1 MFCFDD
7 PTFSKNSVTMLKSQT
22 DKLAVQLPTSAEYVY
37 IRMYYESQDL
47 SPTPILI
54 FRVYFGKQTNLLAS
68 GDFTH
73 VGGRGGKGE
82 ASSEDLLSGLTAGE
96 RLPASKSH

>member
-1 MFCFDD
+1 M
-7 PTFSKNSVTMLKSQT
+7 
-22 DKLAVQLPTSAEYVY
+22 PTSAEYVY

-47 SPTPILI
+47 NPTPILI

-68 GDFTH
+68 GDFTSA
-73 VGGRGGKGE
+73 GGRGKGE
-82 ASSEDLLSGLTAGE
+82 DSREDLLSGLTAGE